1 MTTHPLSQG
10 NRFQRAYYAW
20 AAPHYARMKP
30 GLREQAELIDAFL
43 YSRRG
48 AGAWLGMVGAV
59 AGTCLGLT
67 SAGMPL
73 LLALALSLIL
83 WIALPLMALGAWLQ
97 PERFGSQQIRK
108 FLPRFIALGLA
119 GALLG
124 FAVGHVAKHGD
135 LEFSRLLLSLR
146 SALGV
151 LVPVVAGIFIGLTAL
166 LWAVAQMR
174 RLILERELER
184 VTLAAERDAAAR
196 QVSEAQLKLLQGQI
210 QPHFIFNTLSALQ
223 HWVDTQDRR
232 AGPLLQS
239 LTSFLRGS
247 TELLGRDTVTLEVE
261 AATVAHYLAI
271 QQARLGPRL
280 TSGIDISP
288 HAATMLLPPGVLLTL
303 VENAVEHG
311 IAPALTGGDVCVAA
325 WREDGQWV
333 LTVRDS
339 GAGLAEAWHDGV
351 GLANCRQRL
360 QHHFGSRA
368 ALTLSARQ
376 PGTEARLVIE
386 DAPA

>member
-1 MTTHPLSQG
+1 MTTNPLSQG
-10 NRFQRAYYAW
+10 NRLQRAYYAW

-30 GLREQAELIDAFL
+30 GLREQAELIDVFL

-48 AGAWLGMVGAV
+48 VGAWLGITGAV
-59 AGTCLGLT
+59 LGTWLGLT

-73 LLALALSLIL
+73 LLALTLSLIL

-97 PERFGSQQIRK
+97 PERFGSQQVRK

-124 FAVGHVAKHGD
+124 FAVGHVTKHGD

-166 LWAVAQMR
+166 LWAVAQVR
-174 RLILERELER
+174 RQILERELER

-196 QVSEAQLKLLQGQI
+196 QVSEARLKLLQGQI

-247 TELLGRDTVTLEVE
+247 TELLGRDSVTLEEE
-261 AATVAHYLAI
+261 AAMVAHYLAI

-280 TSGIDISP
+280 SSTVDI
-288 HAATMLLPPGVLLTL
+288 AADTANLLLPPGVLLTL

-311 IAPALTGGDVCVAA
+311 IAPALAGGEVGVVAG
-325 WREDGQWV
+325 REGKQWV

-339 GAGLAEAWHDGV
+339 GAGLAEVWQDGV

-360 QHHFGSRA
+360 LHHFGGRA
-368 ALTLSARQ
+368 TLTLSARQ
-376 PGTEARLVIE
+376 PGTDARLVIE
-386 DAPA
+386 DALA

>member
-10 NRFQRAYYAW
+10 NRFQRAYHAW

-48 AGAWLGMVGAV
+48 VGAWLGMAGAV

-67 SAGMPL
+67 GAGMPL
-73 LLALALSLIL
+73 LLALALSLTL

-97 PERFGSQQIRK
+97 PERFGSQQVRK
-108 FLPRFIALGLA
+108 FLPRLIALGLA

-124 FAVGHVAKHGD
+124 FVVGHVAKHGE
-135 LEFSRLLLSLR
+135 LELARLLLSLR
-146 SALGV
+146 NALGV

-166 LWAVAQMR
+166 LWAVAQVR
-174 RLILERELER
+174 RQILEHALER

-239 LTSFLRGS
+239 LTRFLRGS
-247 TELLGRDTVTLEVE
+247 TELLGQGAVTLEAE
-261 AATVAHYLAI
+261 AAMVANYLAI

-280 TSGIDISP
+280 TSHIDM
-288 HAATMLLPPGVLLTL
+288 AAEAVGVLLPPGVLLTL
-303 VENAVEHG
+303 VESAVEHG
-311 IAPALTGGDVCVAA
+311 IAPAMTGGEVSVAA
-325 WREDGQWV
+325 RREGRQWV

-368 ALTLSARQ
+368 TLTLSALQ

-386 DAPA
+386 DTAA

>member
-1 MTTHPLSQG
+1 MATNSLSQG
-10 NRFQRAYYAW
+10 NRLQRAYYAW
-20 AAPHYARMKP
+20 AAPHYARMHP
-30 GLREQAELIDAFL
+30 RLREQAELIDAFL

-48 AGAWLGMVGAV
+48 VGVWLGMAGAV
-59 AGTCLGLT
+59 AGTCMGLT
-67 SAGMPL
+67 GAGMSL
-73 LLALALSLIL
+73 QLALALSLIAWL
-83 WIALPLMALGAWLQ
+83 GLPLMALGAWLQ
-97 PERFGSQQIRK
+97 PERFGSGQLRK
-108 FLPRFIALGLA
+108 TVPRIMALGLA

-124 FAVGHVAKHGD
+124 FVVGHVAKHGALD
-135 LEFSRLLLSLR
+135 FTRLLLSLR
-146 SALGV
+146 NGLTV
-151 LVPVVAGIFIGLTAL
+151 LVPAVVGALGAMAAL
-166 LWAVAQMR
+166 LWGVAQVR
-174 RLILERELER
+174 RQLLERELER
-184 VTLAAERDAAAR
+184 VTIAAERDAAAR

-247 TELLGRDTVTLEVE
+247 TELLGRDTVTLEAE
-261 AATVAHYLAI
+261 AAMVANYLAI

-280 TSGIDISP
+280 TSSIDM
-288 HAATMLLPPGVLLTL
+288 AAEALGMLLPPGVLLTL

-311 IAPALTGGDVCVAA
+311 IAPALAGGEVSVAA
-325 WREDGQWV
+325 RREGAQWV
-333 LTVRDS
+333 LAVRDS

-368 ALTLSARQ
+368 TLTLSALQ